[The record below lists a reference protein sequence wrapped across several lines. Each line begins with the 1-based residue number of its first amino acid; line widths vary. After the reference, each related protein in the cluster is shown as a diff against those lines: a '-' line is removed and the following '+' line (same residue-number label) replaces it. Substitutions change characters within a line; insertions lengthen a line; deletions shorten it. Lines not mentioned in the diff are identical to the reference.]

1 MHFRRIGLFLV
12 VLAVVPLPA
21 RAQED
26 GSGQRVEF
34 ALIDHGV
41 GLSTHKEMYALP
53 FTYSGR
59 YNGKETEVQFQIGA
73 KHDLFGTRFYFA
85 YTQISFWQA
94 YDTKASSPFRDTNY
108 NPEIFYRWREYDI
121 GSLKVG
127 GDLGFEHQSNGQRVE
142 LSRSWNLLY
151 AAPWFRGERWLAYVK
166 ARYRIPEAPKAYP
179 GAAEGDD
186 NPDITDYL
194 GYTDIH
200 LYYMAPKQ
208 VLLHLTVRGYVGTDK
223 GNVSLNTSIPMPGD
237 VAAFIV
243 LRLFSGYGQSMMDYN
258 KSINCVGIGLMFV
271 R

>member
-1 MHFRRIGLFLV
+1 MHFRRIGLLLV
-12 VLAVVPLPA
+12 VLAVIPLPA

-26 GSGQRVEF
+26 GSGRRVGF
-34 ALIDHGV
+34 ALIDHAV

-53 FTYSGR
+53 YTYSGR
-59 YNGKETEVQFQIGA
+59 
-73 KHDLFGTRFYFA
+73 
-85 YTQISFWQA
+85 YTQISFWEA
-94 YDTKASSPFRDTNY
+94 YDAKASSPFRDTNY
-108 NPEIFYRWREYDI
+108 NPEIFYRWREYDV

-127 GDLGFEHQSNGQRVE
+127 GDLGFEHQSNGQRVP

-151 AAPWFRGERWLAYVK
+151 AAPWFRGDRWLAYVK

-200 LYYMAPKQ
+200 LFYMAPKK

-258 KSINCVGIGLMFV
+258 KSINGVGIGLMYA